1 MPIVQQKSNQLLQYI
16 LWKNEI
22 DGLSLHPKD
31 AEGLL
36 AVQHPQKKIEYSNS
50 RFCLKTLCEN
60 VCIRYAGIVKDENGK
75 PFLMNYPDVSIA
87 ISHIK
92 THVATVVAL
101 QKDVVVG
108 IDLEQISDKIVKIA
122 PRVLHPKELD
132 YARQNAVQLTIIWSA
147 KETLYKLQGRKG
159 ITFHSQLFIHPF
171 QLARSGQLLG
181 EMHLDTR
188 SYWVELAYEVYSN
201 FVLTYA
207 ALRLS

>member
-16 LWKNEI
+16 LWKNEVNN
-22 DGLSLHPKD
+22 LSLHPKD

-36 AVQHPQKKIEYSNS
+36 AVRHPQKKIEYSNS

-60 VCIRYAGIVKDENGK
+60 VSIRYAGIVKDKNGK
-75 PFLMNYPDVSIA
+75 PFLMNYPDISIA

-92 THVATVVAL
+92 THAATVVAL
-101 QKDVVVG
+101 QKEAVVG
-108 IDLEQISDKIVKIA
+108 IDLEQISDKIVKMA
-122 PRVLHPKELD
+122 PRVLHSKELD
-132 YARQNAVQLTIIWSA
+132 YAQQNAVQLTVIWSA

-159 ITFHSQLFIHPF
+159 ITFRNQLFIHPF
-171 QLARSGQLLG
+171 VLEKSGQLLG

-188 SYWVELAYEVYSN
+188 SYWVELTYEVYSN

-207 ALRLS
+207 ALKL